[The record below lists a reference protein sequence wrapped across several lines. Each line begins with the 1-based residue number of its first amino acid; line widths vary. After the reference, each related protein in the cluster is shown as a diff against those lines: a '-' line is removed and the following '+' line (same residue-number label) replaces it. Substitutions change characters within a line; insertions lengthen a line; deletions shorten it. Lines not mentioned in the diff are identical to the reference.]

1 MNIGAIA
8 RVSGLTTEAIRYY
21 EGIGLLPAA
30 KRGANGYRVYSGVDI
45 ARLIFLRQARKVG
58 FTIDQCR
65 QLRNLYENPRRK
77 SATVHALVANKLVE
91 VEQHIHELENMRRV
105 LSELISACSN
115 DEQAGCA
122 IIDSLAGSAASDH
135 LGKAKT

>member
-30 KRGANGYRVYSGVDI
+30 KRSANGYRVYSRADI
-45 ARLIFLRQARKVG
+45 ARVKFLRQARQVG

-65 QLRNLYENPRRK
+65 QLLNLYENPRRK
-77 SATVHALVANKLVE
+77 SAAVHALVADKLVE

-105 LSELISACSN
+105 LSELISACPN
-115 DEQAGCA
+115 DEQAECA
-122 IIDSLAGSAASDH
+122 IIDSLAGSAAAEH
-135 LGKAKT
+135 FGKAKI